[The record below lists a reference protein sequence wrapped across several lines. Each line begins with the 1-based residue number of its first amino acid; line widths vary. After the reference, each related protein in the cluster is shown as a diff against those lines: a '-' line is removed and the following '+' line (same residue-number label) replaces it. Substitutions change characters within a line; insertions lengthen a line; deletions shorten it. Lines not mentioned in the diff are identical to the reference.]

1 MNDTDSQHIA
11 SELEK
16 HKNYTQTDKIEDADL
31 IIINTCS
38 VREKPV
44 SKLFSEI
51 GQFNKKKKVGAKIGV
66 CGCTASHLGY
76 DIIKRAPYVD
86 FVVGA
91 RNISKIKDVV
101 DIKGSVEVS
110 IDNDE
115 STYEFA
121 TAKTNQY
128 RASVNISVGCDKK
141 CTYCIVPSTRGEEI
155 SIPPEM
161 IVEQVKKS
169 VEQGA
174 VEVMLLGQNV
184 NSYGKKSQRKIYPLK
199 MMYRAKEWYVKSYC
213 VDKDDFRIFKF
224 NRILEIQMLSEEF
237 VPMEYPKSTDKPKR
251 SYNKISLCFPKEM
264 AYRVYDE
271 FEGNEIEEKK
281 NGDLMVSSEMP
292 EDNWLI
298 DYLLSF
304 GTQVTVI
311 EPTYLKKILSD
322 EAKKIY
328 EKNKEAFEN
337 LQKELEIFKYKKEI
351 EKLSDEEKNRMRN
364 MIKEIK

>member
-1 MNDTDSQHIA
+1 MSRFIYYNRVKGGKYLKESRLFKIVYYILENGRITA
-11 SELEK
+11 PELAEK
-16 HKNYTQTDKIEDADL
+16 FEV
-31 IIINTCS
+31 S
-38 VREKPV
+38 VRTIYRDIDVISSAGIPIYVTTGRNGGIQILENYVLDKA
-44 SKLFSEI
+44 LFSEKEKQDI
-51 GQFNKKKKVGAKIGV
+51 LAALQSVSVVSNTYEKDMLTKLSALFNIN
-66 CGCTASHLGY
+66 S
-76 DIIKRAPYVD
+76 DNWFEVD
-86 FVVGA
+86 FSRWGSKTQDNTTFELLKNAV
-91 RNISKIKDVV
+91 ISHK
-101 DIKGSVEVS
+101 
-110 IDNDE
+110 
-115 STYEFA
+115 A
-121 TAKTNQY
+121 L
-128 RASVNISVGCDKK
+128 
-141 CTYCIVPSTRGEEI
+141 CI
-155 SIPPEM
+155 M
-161 IVEQVKKS
+161 Y
-169 VEQGA
+169 
-174 VEVMLLGQNV
+174 V

-271 FEGNEIEEKK
+271 FEGNEIEEMK

-304 GTQVTVI
+304 VTQVTVI

-328 EKNKEAFEN
+328 EKNKA
-337 LQKELEIFKYKKEI
+337 
-351 EKLSDEEKNRMRN
+351 
-364 MIKEIK
+364 